1 MRGRTGITL
10 CLMTLA
16 PSLCGAPGCGRDSQR
31 SSDGAALP
39 GPAPA
44 PLAPCDC
51 RPSFAELARRAD
63 PSVVFIETVQA
74 PPADE
79 GAHGLGTGFIIESDG
94 VILTNHH
101 VIRDA
106 MEVRVQLEDRQLP
119 ARVVGSDPPTDVAVL
134 AVEAK
139 GLPAL
144 PLGDSSTTEVGD
156 WVVAIGNPFGL
167 AHTVSAGII
176 SARGRTRHDV
186 DLDPA
191 GYYNFLQTDASI
203 NPGNSGGPLIDLG
216 GKVVGM
222 NTAIRAGANNIGFA
236 IPIDMIKA
244 LLPGLLREGK
254 IRRSQLGVVAETL
267 SLDRALQLDM
277 KSTPAVITSVVPGGP
292 ADQAGLREGDLVLAF
307 DDQPVRGK
315 EELRWLASIGGVGR
329 KILLQVRR
337 GPRTFELAAVL
348 GPQTEP

>member
-1 MRGRTGITL
+1 MLGRFAQSLGFKMLMPCLVGVLSCTRDEPGSERVASTGS
-10 CLMTLA
+10 A
-16 PSLCGAPGCGRDSQR
+16 P
-31 SSDGAALP
+31 
-39 GPAPA
+39 PAM
-44 PLAPCDC
+44 APCDC

-63 PSVVFIETVQA
+63 PAVVFIETVQA

-79 GAHGLGTGFIIESDG
+79 GAHGLGTGFIIETDG

-106 MEVRVQLEDRQLP
+106 VEVRVQLQDRQLP
-119 ARVVGSDPPTDVAVL
+119 ATVVGSDPPTDVAVL
-134 AVEAK
+134 SVEAK

-144 PLGDSSTTEVGD
+144 PLGDSSATEVGD

-236 IPIDMIKA
+236 IPIDMVKA
-244 LLPGLLREGK
+244 LLPSLLREGK
-254 IRRSQLGVVAETL
+254 IRRSQLGVVAETVTP
-267 SLDRALQLDM
+267 DRALLLDL
-277 KSTPAVITSVVPGGP
+277 KTTPAVITSVIPGGP
-292 ADQAGLREGDLVLAF
+292 ADKAGLREGDLVLAF
-307 DDQPVRGK
+307 DEQPVRGK

-329 KILLQVRR
+329 KVLLRVKR
-337 GPRTFELAAVL
+337 GPRTFELSAVL
-348 GPQTEP
+348 GAQPER